1 MAWATERIQSHLA
14 FDFLRDVVHGVVA
27 AAYLLSV
34 LQEGHNVG
42 GSQHQELAPDSLLRL
57 GKEGGEEK
65 EGGLQNS
72 QRVGMEIFKEKKG

>member
-1 MAWATERIQSHLA
+1 MQSHLA
-14 FDFLRDVVHGVVA
+14 FDFLRDVVHSVVA

-34 LQEGHNVG
+34 FQEGHNVG
-42 GSQHQELAPDSLLRL
+42 APQHQELPPDSLLRL

-72 QRVGMEIFKEKKG
+72 R